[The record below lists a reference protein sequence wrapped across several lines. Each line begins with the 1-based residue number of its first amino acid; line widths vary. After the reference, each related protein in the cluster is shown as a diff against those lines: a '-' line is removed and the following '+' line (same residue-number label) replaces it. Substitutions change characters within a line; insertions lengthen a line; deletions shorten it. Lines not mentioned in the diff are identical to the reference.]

1 MIPFWIGGFILAAVI
16 FTVVVVLASRRENKK
31 LVVERYEI
39 RSPKIPEAFDDFRIV
54 FLTDLHCSEFGEEN
68 RELIEMVKKCRP
80 HMILAGG
87 DMLISKED
95 K

>member
-1 MIPFWIGGFILAAVI
+1 MI

-68 RELIEMVKKCRP
+68 RELIEMVKNADR
-80 HMILAGG
+80 I
-87 DMLISKED
+87 
-95 K
+95 